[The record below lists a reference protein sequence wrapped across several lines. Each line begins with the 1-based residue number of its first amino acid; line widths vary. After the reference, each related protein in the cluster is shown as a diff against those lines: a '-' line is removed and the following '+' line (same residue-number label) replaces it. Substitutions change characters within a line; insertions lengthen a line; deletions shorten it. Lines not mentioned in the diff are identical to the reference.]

1 MSDDV
6 KAKIL
11 IVDDLPE
18 KLLVYRVVLEELGQ
32 ELITAHSGAEA
43 LRQVLH
49 HDFAVILL
57 DVNMP
62 DMDGFETAALIRNR
76 RRSAHTPIIF
86 VTAFADE
93 LRISEGYA
101 RGAVDYILAP
111 IVPEIL
117 RAKVKV
123 FVDLFRMT
131 EQVKRQAE
139 EKIALAEE
147 RSRREA
153 AEDANRRLQFLVGA
167 GSVLGQSLDFQV
179 TAQDVARVIVPDFS
193 DLVVIAQVESKTGGW
208 TFIHAE
214 GRDGSVVFHEYN
226 DLDRLPAHWATAIE
240 RSLVSGMP
248 ELLPGRLAGLQTAP
262 ETLVLPLR
270 ARGRTF
276 GVLCFTREPSNRTF
290 TEGDVNVALAVASR
304 SAIAMDN
311 ARLYKDVETAD
322 RQKNEFLS
330 MLAHELRNPLAP
342 IRNAVAVLRHRADPE
357 SVRWAEDII
366 DRQVTHLVRMVE
378 DLLDVS
384 RITQGKIRL
393 ELERLSIADAVAS
406 AVETSRPLI
415 DSRRHHLQ
423 VRVPQEPVLI
433 TGDQARLAQVL
444 GNLLNNA
451 AKYTPDGGTIWI
463 TALREGEQ
471 AVFRIRDTGIG
482 IPGEMLA
489 RVFDLFAQVDNSL
502 DRAQGG
508 LGIGLTLVRRLV
520 EMHGG
525 SVEVASAG
533 PNLGSEFTIRL
544 PALASTRVPDAARG
558 PAAIPTVGPGLRI
571 LVVDDNVDAA
581 NTLGELLR
589 IKGHQVRVTYDGHSA
604 VESSGTFRPQVAILD
619 LGLPGLSGY
628 QVAQRLKEELPENP
642 PLLIALSGY
651 GREEDLRRSS
661 ESGFDHHFIKP
672 VEVAILLRV
681 LAELSPQRA

>member
-1 MSDDV
+1 
-6 KAKIL
+6 
-11 IVDDLPE
+11 
-18 KLLVYRVVLEELGQ
+18 
-32 ELITAHSGAEA
+32 
-43 LRQVLH
+43 
-49 HDFAVILL
+49 
-57 DVNMP
+57 
-62 DMDGFETAALIRNR
+62 
-76 RRSAHTPIIF
+76 
-86 VTAFADE
+86 
-93 LRISEGYA
+93 
-101 RGAVDYILAP
+101 
-111 IVPEIL
+111 VPEIL

-123 FVDLFRMT
+123 FVELFRMT

-139 EKIALAEE
+139 EKVTLVEE
-147 RSRREA
+147 RSKRTA
-153 AEDANRRLQFLVGA
+153 AEDENARLQFLVRA
-167 GSVLGQSLDFQV
+167 GEVLGQSLDFQV
-179 TAQDVARVIVPDFS
+179 TAQDVARVIVPDFA
-193 DLVVIAQVESKTGGW
+193 DLAVIAQVEEKTGGW

-214 GRDGSVVFHEYN
+214 NHARSVLFHEYK

-240 RSLVSGMP
+240 RSLVSGQP
-248 ELLPGRLAGLQTAP
+248 ELLPGRIGGLDSEP

-290 TEGDVNVALAVASR
+290 GEADVSVALAVASR
-304 SAIAMDN
+304 AAIAMDN
-311 ARLYKDVETAD
+311 AQLYKDVETAD

-342 IRNAVAVLRHRADPE
+342 IRNAVAVLRHQADAE
-357 SVRWAEDII
+357 SVHWAEDII
-366 DRQVTHLVRMVE
+366 DRQVSNLVRMVE

-393 ELERLSIADAVAS
+393 ELERLSIAEAVAS

-423 VRVPQEPVLI
+423 VRVPQEPVWI

-463 TALREGEQ
+463 TALREGEN
-471 AVFRIRDTGIG
+471 AVFRVRDTGIG

-520 EMHGG
+520 ELHNGT
-525 SVEVASAG
+525 VEVASAG
-533 PNLGSEFTIRL
+533 PNQGSEFTIRI
-544 PALASTRVPDAARG
+544 PALVSTRAANPARG
-558 PAAIPTVGPGLRI
+558 PAALPAAGRGLRI

-581 NTLGELLR
+581 NTLAELLR
-589 IKGHQVRVTYDGHSA
+589 IKGHEVRVAYEGLSA
-604 VESSGTFRPQVAILD
+604 VEGATSFRPQVAILD
-619 LGLPGLSGY
+619 LGLPGLNGY
-628 QVAQRLKEELPENP
+628 EVAQRLEEELLDDA
-642 PLLIALSGY
+642 PLLIAVSGY

-661 ESGFDHHFIKP
+661 ESGFDHHFVKP
-672 VEVAILLRV
+672 VEVATLLRV
-681 LAELSPQRA
+681 LAEVAPQRA